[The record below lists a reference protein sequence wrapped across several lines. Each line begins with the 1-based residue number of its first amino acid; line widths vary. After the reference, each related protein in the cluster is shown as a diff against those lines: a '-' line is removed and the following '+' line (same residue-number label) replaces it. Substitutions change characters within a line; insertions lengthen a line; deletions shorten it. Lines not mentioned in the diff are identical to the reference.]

1 MPATQKVP
9 TKPRAKP
16 RARASEQAR
25 YEENGRVIRGIT
37 ESLDVA
43 QADLGKLRGS
53 LGTGAS
59 DLRRDLGTLLRDA
72 RRDVIKIG
80 KATRKDLERLQSD
93 MLATTKPKPAG
104 ARAAKPSGARAR
116 KRPAA
121 KTPRASKAAH

>member
-1 MPATQKVP
+1 M
-9 TKPRAKP
+9 
-16 RARASEQAR
+16 
-25 YEENGRVIRGIT
+25 IRGIT

-53 LGTGAS
+53 LGTGAA
-59 DLRRDLGTLLRDA
+59 DLRRDVAKLLRDA
-72 RRDVIKIG
+72 RRDVIKMS

-104 ARAAKPSGARAR
+104 ASAR